1 MPTGAPSATMSVMGE
16 WIERLIEQVENVVY
30 LAVAVILFGLAG
42 VVIGKTA
49 LAFGDL
55 GSGGV
60 IETSAEILDLLL
72 LVFIVVELLFAVRT
86 TLARRELVAE
96 PFLLVGIIASIKE
109 IVVLSVKAPDLL
121 GKPEFADTLRL
132 MGLLTGTVIVLA
144 LASFLLRRKERE
156 PSEGAN
162 SGNGE
167 DEVERDVDG
176 QDENA
181 REKRASLQP

>member
-1 MPTGAPSATMSVMGE
+1 MSGMTD
-16 WIERLIEQVENVVY
+16 WIEDSIERVENVVY
-30 LAVAVILFGLAG
+30 LAVAVILFAVAA
-42 VVIGKTA
+42 VVIGKTV
-49 LAFGDL
+49 LTFGDL
-55 GSGGV
+55 GSGSV
-60 IETSAEILDLLL
+60 VDVSADILDLLL

-86 TLARRELVAE
+86 TLSRRELVAE

-132 MGLLTGTVIVLA
+132 MGLLTGTIILLA

-162 SGNGE
+162 SGHGA
-167 DEVERDVDG
+167 DEVEKHTNG
-176 QDENA
+176 TDERSA
-181 REKRASLQP
+181 ATPAP